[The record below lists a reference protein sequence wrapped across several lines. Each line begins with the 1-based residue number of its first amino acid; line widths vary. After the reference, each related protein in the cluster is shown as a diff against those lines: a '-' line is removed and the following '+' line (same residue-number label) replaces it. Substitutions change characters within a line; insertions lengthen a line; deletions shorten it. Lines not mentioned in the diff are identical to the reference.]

1 MTKEQQHPQYNSDRK
16 VVDTLLTGEQ
26 NDYNLVEAA
35 RLFIR
40 YRDFP
45 GANDIKT
52 DLEKTLNRWK
62 IDEETL
68 YQATRKI
75 HAKGIV
81 YKTRN
86 ADSEDWA

>member
-1 MTKEQQHPQYNSDRK
+1 MTKEQLHPQYNSDRK
-16 VVDTLLTGEQ
+16 VVDVLLAGEQ
-26 NDYNLVEAA
+26 NDYSLVEAA
-35 RLFIR
+35 RLLIR

-45 GANDIKT
+45 GAKDIRM
-52 DLEKTLNRWK
+52 DLEKVLNRWK
-62 IDEETL
+62 IDEESL
-68 YQATRKI
+68 YEATRQI